1 MEKSKRLGILLVEID
16 RADSYGSRDIMEE
29 NNDKKSEKRK
39 DRTDN

>member
-1 MEKSKRLGILLVEID
+1 MS
-16 RADSYGSRDIMEE
+16 RADSYGSRDIMED